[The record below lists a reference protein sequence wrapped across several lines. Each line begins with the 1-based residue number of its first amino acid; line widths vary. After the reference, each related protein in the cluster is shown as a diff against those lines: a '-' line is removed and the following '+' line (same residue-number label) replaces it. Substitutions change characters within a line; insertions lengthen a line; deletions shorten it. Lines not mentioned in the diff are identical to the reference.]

1 MSRVTTTF
9 RCGECGYKTP
19 KWLGKCPDCG
29 AWNSLLEESVSSKRS
44 PAVVSAVPQSLSEI
58 DISHSDRIGTGLAEF
73 DNVLGGGIV
82 PGSLVLLG
90 GEPGI
95 GKSTL
100 LLQSLSIM
108 SEPGSGAGPVLLV
121 SGEES
126 PQQVRM
132 RAQRVGAGDDLKVIA
147 ETDLSKIEPA
157 IIEMAPACV
166 VIDSIQTMY
175 HPDVA
180 SAPGS
185 VSQVRDGAA
194 RLMRIAK
201 TTGCAIL
208 IVGHVTK
215 DGAIAGPRL
224 LEHMVDTVLYFE
236 GEANH
241 EYRILRATKNR
252 FGSTGEIGVFA
263 MVESGLAEVD
273 DPSSLFLPHTIEP
286 GGATLPAGTVVVGST
301 EGRRPLMAE
310 LQALVTSTSAGPA
323 KRVGL
328 GVDQSRL
335 SIILAV
341 LSERGGLALD
351 GDEIYVAV
359 SAGLRID
366 DPGADLAVAIAV
378 YSAKRDLCLPADTVV
393 FGELSLAGEIRPV
406 RSHSERIEEARK
418 LGFKRVLCGPSPS
431 KSTPTKKSDI
441 EVVNVRNLSE
451 AMKWALEA

>member
-1 MSRVTTTF
+1 MSRVTTAF
-9 RCGECGYKTP
+9 RCGECGYQAP

-29 AWNSLLEESVSSKRS
+29 AWNSLSEEVTNKRS
-44 PAVVSAVPQSLSEI
+44 SSVDRAVPQALSEI
-58 DISHSDRIGTGLAEF
+58 DISQSDRITTGLDEF

-100 LLQSLSIM
+100 LLQSLSKM

-132 RAQRVGAGDDLKVIA
+132 RAERVGAGDDLKVIA

-157 IIEMAPACV
+157 IIEMAPSCV

-175 HPDVA
+175 HPDIT

-194 RLMRIAK
+194 RLMRMAK
-201 TTGCAIL
+201 TTGCAVL

-236 GEANH
+236 GQANH
-241 EYRILRATKNR
+241 DYRILRATKNR

-263 MVESGLAEVD
+263 MVEDGLAEVG
-273 DPSSLFLPHTIEP
+273 DPSSLFLPHTVDS
-286 GGATLPAGTVVVGST
+286 GGALLPPGTVVVGST

-310 LQALVTSTSAGPA
+310 LQALVASSSAGPVR
-323 KRVGL
+323 RVGL

-341 LSERGGLALD
+341 LSERGGVSLD
-351 GDEIYVAV
+351 GEEVYVAV

-366 DPGADLAVAIAV
+366 DPGADLAVALAV
-378 YSAKRDLCLPADTVV
+378 YSAKRDLRLPADIVV

-406 RSHSERIEEARK
+406 RGHGERIEEARR
-418 LGFKRVLCGPSPS
+418 LGFKRVLCGSSPA
-431 KSTPTKKSDI
+431 KSIPIKNSDI
-441 EVVNVRNLSE
+441 DIVSVQDLTA
-451 AMKWALEA
+451 AMKWAVEA